1 MNPDS
6 TLRYLVSLVFVL
18 GLIGAL
24 AWLLRRFGPRG
35 PFRSVARRRLAIVE
49 VAAID
54 ARHRLILIRRDDRE
68 HLLLLGPNSDLVIE
82 AGFSLADAGAGPL
95 LPADAGKGG
104 FAYQTE
110 GLPR

>member
-1 MNPDS
+1 MSPDS

-35 PFRSVARRRLAIVE
+35 PFRAAAKRRLAIVE

-68 HLLLLGPNSDLVIE
+68 HLLLLGPTGDLVIE
-82 AGFSLADAGAGPL
+82 TACSPPANAGVGGLAEHAEESL
-95 LPADAGKGG
+95 
-104 FAYQTE
+104 
-110 GLPR
+110 R

>member
-1 MNPDS
+1 MSPDS

-35 PFRSVARRRLAIVE
+35 PFRGSKLRRLAIVE
-49 VAAID
+49 MTTID

-68 HLLLLGPNSDLVIE
+68 HLLLLGPTGDLLIE
-82 AGFSLADAGAGPL
+82 TGISRPGGTGQD
-95 LPADAGKGG
+95 G
-104 FAYQTE
+104 FAEQA
-110 GLPR
+110 GDLPQ